1 MNRKEVFIIAIGF
14 FLTVFAWMIIDIY
27 QTNKTPFIDNALNT
41 VEMPKYKDKSTI
53 INDLINRQ

>member
-27 QTNKTPFIDNALNT
+27 QNNKTPFVDNTLNT
-41 VEMPKYKDKSTI
+41 VQMPKYKNKSVI
-53 INDLINRQ
+53 INNLKNRQ